1 MSCPVTPHHVKD
13 NSESSRQIYAAAM
26 RRALPGDIATLVA
39 LMAQFYA
46 ESNYGLDREL
56 AEKAFAAILSDERLG
71 YVWLIDDE
79 AKVAGYIVLTLRFG
93 MEYGGLMA
101 CVDDLFVVPQS
112 RNKGLATAALLQVRD
127 FCKSIDVRAITVEV
141 SHGNGSAQAV
151 YRRLG
156 LAEAP
161 DRQLLALALSS
172 PTHVVQP
179 LNHGGTPT

>member
-1 MSCPVTPHHVKD
+1 
-13 NSESSRQIYAAAM
+13 M

-39 LMAQFYA
+39 LMAEFYA
-46 ESNYGLDREL
+46 ESDYGLDQEL

-79 AKVAGYIVLTLRFG
+79 AKVVGYVVLTLRFG

-101 CVDDLFVVPQS
+101 CIDDLFVVPQS
-112 RNKGLATAALLQVRD
+112 RNRAALVQVRD
-127 FCKSIDVRAITVEV
+127 FCKTINVRAITVEV
-141 SHGNGSAQAV
+141 SHSNGSAQTV

-161 DRQLLALALSS
+161 DRQILALALAS
-172 PTHVVQP
+172 PARVV
-179 LNHGGTPT
+179 